1 MMTNAFYFLLKATN
15 ILEKF
20 TFLSWLFGYVE
31 KRLDKKAEVNFKIY
45 DVTGLTVNNYNTHII
60 QHVKK

>member
-1 MMTNAFYFLLKATN
+1 MMTNAFYFLLKATY

-31 KRLDKKAEVNFKIY
+31 KRLDKKAEVDFKIY

-60 QHVKK
+60 QHLKK

>member
-60 QHVKK
+60 QHLKK

>member
-1 MMTNAFYFLLKATN
+1 MMTNAFYFLLKATY

-60 QHVKK
+60 QHLKK